1 MSTAERLDP
10 NESDPILLWAEIARL
25 KAAIQGPEGYASWQE
40 AATDERIRRVK
51 AERELA
57 AYRSTPADGGGQ
69 GVTPLTDEQIEKGRE
84 AIFSTSNPFCPCDS
98 KTMRKA
104 VRWAERAHRIGTPA
118 STGGERK
125 ESPLN
130 GRCQADRD
138 GDCVHSQCPQL
149 RDGEPKATGRHCP
162 LDTEDDDA

>member
-1 MSTAERLDP
+1 MSTAERL
-10 NESDPILLWAEIARL
+10 AEALEKALRAMDIARD
-25 KAAIQGPEGYASWQE
+25 AIQPLTRAQIRLHNINPQTDVVLDRAAAE
-40 AATDERIRRVK
+40 ATA
-51 AERELA
+51 ALA

-118 STGGERK
+118 STGGEH
-125 ESPLN
+125 
-130 GRCQADRD
+130 AD
-138 GDCVHSQCPQL
+138 
-149 RDGEPKATGRHCP
+149 
-162 LDTEDDDA
+162 